1 MQSTL
6 FASLILMAI
15 CAVATMSVQISGAIE
30 PARLRNQ
37 TELRFTRSNPAVD
50 SLRPGRNNAADTKS
64 AVGDKRINEFGIRL
78 SITGPVIV
86 HSWQPRILVQ
96 RSDVQFN
103 PNVARPAYPKLHP
116 KVLFDEAHNNADTSS
131 GRYKPFADLLT
142 SDGYSVVPN
151 KGSFSKKA
159 LVGTKVVV
167 VVNASGPLGQRDQSP
182 FSTNEYDAVRAWVRG
197 GGALL
202 LITDHAPYSNA
213 VFDLVKQFGVEI
225 TNGYSIDGLHHN
237 PESDDESELLFDRE
251 RGLADHQITNGR
263 DSSERINRVV
273 TFSGTSLK
281 GPAGSVAFLKLSDT
295 ARDVLP
301 PPPGESKSPNGAAAD
316 HITVT
321 AAGRAQ
327 GLALEFGK
335 GRVVILSEAAMLTA
349 QVTPRGLRFGMNASG
364 TDNRQLALNIMHWL
378 SRLQR

>member
-6 FASLILMAI
+6 FVSLILMAI
-15 CAVATMSVQISGAIE
+15 CAVT
-30 PARLRNQ
+30 
-37 TELRFTRSNPAVD
+37 
-50 SLRPGRNNAADTKS
+50 
-64 AVGDKRINEFGIRL
+64 
-78 SITGPVIV
+78 V

-213 VFDLVKQFGVEI
+213 VFDLFKQFGVEV

-281 GPAGSVAFLKLSDT
+281 GPVGSVAFLKLSDT
-295 ARDVLP
+295 AKDVLP
-301 PPPGESKSPNGAAAD
+301 PPSGIGFPRTPGEFSRSF
-316 HITVT
+316 T
-321 AAGRAQ
+321 ATAGHARAVCRSWMPWVSSI
-327 GLALEFGK
+327 GC
-335 GRVVILSEAAMLTA
+335 
-349 QVTPRGLRFGMNASG
+349 
-364 TDNRQLALNIMHWL
+364 
-378 SRLQR
+378 SRISRPSAVWRWRT